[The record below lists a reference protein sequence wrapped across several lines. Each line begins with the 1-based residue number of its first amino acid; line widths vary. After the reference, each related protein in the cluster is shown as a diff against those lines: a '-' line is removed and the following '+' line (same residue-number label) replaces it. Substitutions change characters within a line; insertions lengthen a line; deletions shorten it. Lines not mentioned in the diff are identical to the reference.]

1 MSLNEKL
8 SFFSLYFVSS
18 EYSLVKLINSRSYSD
33 DLIDWFTD
41 ENDDDKANDRD
52 EIDEEY
58 SWDRNRD
65 ETNDEDETNDRDET
79 SDEYSI
85 DRL

>member
-1 MSLNEKL
+1 MSLNKNL
-8 SFFSLYFVSS
+8 SFSSLYFVSS
-18 EYSLVKLINSRSYSD
+18 EYSLVKLINSRLYSN

-41 ENDDDKANDRD
+41 ESDETNDRD
-52 EIDEEY
+52 ETKKEY

-65 ETNDEDETNDRDET
+65 ETNDEDET
-79 SDEYSI
+79 SDEYSV

>member
-18 EYSLVKLINSRSYSD
+18 EYSFVKLINSRSYSD

-41 ENDDDKANDRD
+41 EDDEAND
-52 EIDEEY
+52 
-58 SWDRNRD
+58 WD
-65 ETNDEDETNDRDET
+65 ETNDEDESD
-79 SDEYSI
+79 DEYSV

>member
-1 MSLNEKL
+1 MISLNEKL
-8 SFFSLYFVSS
+8 SFSSLYFVSS
-18 EYSLVKLINSRSYSD
+18 EYSLVKLINSRAYSD

-41 ENDDDKANDRD
+41 ENDETNDRD
-52 EIDEEY
+52 ETDEKY

-65 ETNDEDETNDRDET
+65 ETNDEDET

>member
-1 MSLNEKL
+1 MSLNMISLNEKL
-8 SFFSLYFVSS
+8 SFSSLYFVSS
-18 EYSLVKLINSRSYSD
+18 EYSFVKLINSRSYFD

-41 ENDDDKANDRD
+41 KDDDKEANDRD
-52 EIDEEY
+52 ETSEEY
-58 SWDRNRD
+58 SWDKSLN
-65 ETNDEDETNDRDET
+65 ET